1 MAMIPKVTKYFKDK
15 SCSLWQLVTSPGF
28 WAIALPIVL
37 IVPNIGL
44 VITESD
50 SLGSKITNI
59 LLPLGV
65 YYVLTSLS
73 IRIGRTILLMLLF
86 MILGAFQVVLL
97 YLYGESIIAVDMFL
111 NLVTTNVSEATEL
124 LSNLK
129 MAIFTVCIIY
139 LPCILAGI
147 YLIVKRRYAPVHV
160 LIRCRRVG
168 ISLVVVGV
176 LSLMVTWLEIGRA
189 HV

>member
-1 MAMIPKVTKYFKDK
+1 MIPKVTKYFKDK
-15 SCSLWQLVTSPGF
+15 SCSLWQLVTSLGF
-28 WAIALPIVL
+28 CAIALPIVL

-86 MILGAFQVVLL
+86 MILGAFQVVLV
-97 YLYGESIIAVDMFL
+97 YL
-111 NLVTTNVSEATEL
+111 
-124 LSNLK
+124 
-129 MAIFTVCIIY
+129 
-139 LPCILAGI
+139 
-147 YLIVKRRYAPVHV
+147 
-160 LIRCRRVG
+160 
-168 ISLVVVGV
+168 
-176 LSLMVTWLEIGRA
+176 
-189 HV
+189 